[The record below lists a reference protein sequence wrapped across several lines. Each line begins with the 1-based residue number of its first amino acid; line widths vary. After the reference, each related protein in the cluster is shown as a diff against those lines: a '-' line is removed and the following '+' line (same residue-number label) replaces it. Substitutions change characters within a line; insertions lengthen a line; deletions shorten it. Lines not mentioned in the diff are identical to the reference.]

1 MGLFAVLF
9 GGNCHAQL
17 CGMHEVEWN
26 KQPKEVAATWD
37 ELSLVQL
44 PRVVAILYG
53 NYTDVNRQRIELLE
67 VLLGVSRPLL
77 LRLTPVQLL
86 EIFWLTDFVLAAPV
100 ARTLVVAPALRPAR
114 FRPTYYAPADELA
127 NVSFLEF
134 AFADAYF
141 VAYCQGRDPQWL
153 HHLLGVLYRPQRA
166 RYRPRAADYG
176 GDRRADFNE
185 HLIERHAA
193 RLARLPEATKL
204 LVFAWYQGCRHA
216 LEQRY
221 PHVFTPA
228 NQEQAKAHPDG
239 WAFVLREMSGQAFGS
254 FTETGRQPAHQVL
267 SKMND
272 DIARAEE
279 LRRQE
284 EAQHHTT
291 N

>member
-1 MGLFAVLF
+1 M
-9 GGNCHAQL
+9 
-17 CGMHEVEWN
+17 
-26 KQPKEVAATWD
+26 AATWD
-37 ELSLVQL
+37 ELSPAQL

-53 NYTDVNRQRIELLE
+53 HYPDANQQRVELLE

-77 LRLTPVQLL
+77 LRLTSVQLV
-86 EIFWLTDFVLAAPV
+86 EVFWLTDFVLTEPV
-100 ARTLVVAPALRPAR
+100 ARTRVVAPALRPAW
-114 FRPTYYAPADELA
+114 FRPAYYAPADELG

-141 VAYCQGRDPQWL
+141 VAYCQGQEGKWL
-153 HHLLGVLYRPQRA
+153 DHLLGTLYRPQRA
-166 RYRPRAADYG
+166 RYRPHAADYG

-185 HLIERHAA
+185 NLIERYAA
-193 RLARLPEATKL
+193 RLAPLPQVTKL
-204 LVFAWYQGCRHA
+204 LVFAWYQGCRRA

-254 FTETGRQPAHQVL
+254 FVETGRQSAGQVL

-272 DIARAEE
+272 DLTRAEE
-279 LRRQE
+279 LRQQQQEAHRQSQ
-284 EAQHHTT
+284 AY
-291 N
+291 